1 MKEDVF
7 VKLYLKR
14 PKDRKNCSFKTW
26 LYTIARNMALDY
38 LRKTKR
44 EALLSAD
51 VSEDSHRQEDLLEEK
66 YIAEETKRALEKAL
80 KSINPDYA
88 AALRLTF
95 YEGFSSEETAHILKK
110 SVKSTYDLIYRAK
123 KSLKEQLIKD
133 GFTYEIR

>member
-1 MKEDVF
+1 
-7 VKLYLKR
+7 
-14 PKDRKNCSFKTW
+14 
-26 LYTIARNMALDY
+26 MALDY